1 MIKKIQVFSKSW
13 MQTGFKEW
21 NNWTKFSDGK
31 WITREDFMKMKE
43 TDSTLKIIPTR
54 WVEVDK
60 AEPGEE
66 SVLKSRLVVRGD
78 LEDASKMRTDS
89 PKGFSIDAITR
100 FHAGSLPRH
109 TALWR
114 RYLSSIS
121 SRVKT

>member
-1 MIKKIQVFSKSW
+1 
-13 MQTGFKEW
+13 
-21 NNWTKFSDGK
+21 
-31 WITREDFMKMKE
+31 MKMKE

-66 SVLKSRLVVRGD
+66 RVLKSRLV
-78 LEDASKMRTDS
+78 
-89 PKGFSIDAITR
+89 AITR

>member
-1 MIKKIQVFSKSW
+1 
-13 MQTGFKEW
+13 
-21 NNWTKFSDGK
+21 
-31 WITREDFMKMKE
+31 MKMKE

-78 LEDASKMRTDS
+78 LEDASK
-89 PKGFSIDAITR
+89 GFSIDAITR

-114 RYLSSIS
+114 RYVSSIS